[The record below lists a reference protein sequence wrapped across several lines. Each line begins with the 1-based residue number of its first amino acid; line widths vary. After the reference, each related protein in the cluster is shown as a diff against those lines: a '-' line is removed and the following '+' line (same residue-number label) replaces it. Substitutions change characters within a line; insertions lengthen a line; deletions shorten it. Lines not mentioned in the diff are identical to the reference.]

1 MKKTIKLTESDM
13 FRIVKRIISE
23 QTVPTLRG
31 SNNPIGMSQR
41 DIDMKMKLRNIKSEM
56 RSLLDYNETD
66 PNEIA
71 RRCDRMVE
79 LCNKMKSMV
88 QR

>member
-1 MKKTIKLTESDM
+1 MKKTIKLTE
-13 FRIVKRIISE
+13 
-23 QTVPTLRG
+23 
-31 SNNPIGMSQR
+31 
-41 DIDMKMKLRNIKSEM
+41 SEM

-79 LCNKMKSMV
+79 LCNKMKLMV